1 MRLPIAESMESRIFT
16 RTGAYLFKCGGLA
29 VKYLREWQNYWNGQG
44 NRSFFSLRLH
54 YLTLCGA

>member
-1 MRLPIAESMESRIFT
+1 MAESMESRIFT
-16 RTGAYLFKCGGLA
+16 GASANFNKGGLA
-29 VKYLREWQNYWNGQG
+29 VKVPERVKGREWQNYWNDQG